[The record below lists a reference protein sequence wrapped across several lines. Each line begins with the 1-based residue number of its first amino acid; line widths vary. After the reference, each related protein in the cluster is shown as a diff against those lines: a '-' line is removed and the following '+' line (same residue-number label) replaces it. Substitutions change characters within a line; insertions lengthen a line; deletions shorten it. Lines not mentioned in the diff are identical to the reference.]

1 MPTPKHIRAFE
12 LRLRANWSSEDV
24 VTMLTPDFV
33 ETVLLHGFAALEPT
47 IKMRALIAFLGA
59 RAEHLASMRHLL
71 PPLLKIADGDKDEW
85 VQVVSGLVR
94 GKLLLS
100 EEESSADIG
109 ENPTATQSDFVLRK
123 TVREVLEQAKHN
135 MSERSGSKEQRALD
149 GSSGS
154 SEARHMREAPYFGPL
169 EERYVSRRQQP
180 RKQEFTNAH
189 FSVKYDFVSEFSED
203 LASNVSGAQNSS
215 LSPTGGAA
223 AGAVAFSSRAGQG
236 GLVKAGSLVP
246 KPSPAA
252 PNLAQARR
260 VSLAAAVDPSAG
272 SDGLRRISKP
282 LALSRNF
289 LGTQAGVGRVTSGVG
304 GARGVRG
311 GGGGGGG
318 SSKTGLM
325 MINVDELQAIHAEKQ
340 SARERAKGKPG
351 RKKAKVGGSDEQNA
365 PVTDPSSVAAA
376 TEEHAQLASS
386 KLHIGDADGLQPE
399 KPSSDEKVAET
410 KLLAKSSAPTDVPMP
425 IPQQGEIEAVAAM
438 MVLGVAGGE
447 EDSETS
453 YLPEALTKLLE
464 NSNSLRSEGK
474 AKLESFFQKKTPGG
488 SPQER
493 IKYHEEVSP
502 GADGEMMR
510 VTSYIRLDYE
520 TWVWDRVHKKKRV
533 KS

>member
-24 VTMLTPDFV
+24 VPVLTPDFV

-59 RAEHLASMRHLL
+59 RAEHLASIEHLL
-71 PPLLKIADGDKDEW
+71 PALLTIADGDKDEW

-94 GKLLLS
+94 GKLPS
-100 EEESSADIG
+100 ETADIS
-109 ENPTATQSDFVLRK
+109 EDVTAPKSDFVLRK
-123 TVREVLEQAKHN
+123 TVREVLEQARHN
-135 MSERSGSKEQRALD
+135 ISERAD
-149 GSSGS
+149 GGS

-169 EERYVSRRQQP
+169 EERYISRRQQP
-180 RKQEFTNAH
+180 REQEFVNAH
-189 FSVKYDFVSEFSED
+189 FSVKYNFVSEFSED
-203 LASNVSGAQNSS
+203 LASNVNGAQNTSS
-215 LSPTGGAA
+215 SPTGGAA
-223 AGAVAFSSRAGQG
+223 AGAVAFSSRAVQG
-236 GLVKAGSLVP
+236 GSLKAGSFVP
-246 KPSPAA
+246 QPSSAA

-272 SDGLRRISKP
+272 SDGLRRTSKP

-289 LGTQAGVGRVTSGVG
+289 LGSQAGAGRVTSGVG
-304 GARGVRG
+304 SARGVRG
-311 GGGGGGG
+311 GGGGSGG

-325 MINVDELQAIHAEKQ
+325 MINVDELQAIHAEKR
-340 SARERAKGKPG
+340 SAREKAKGKPG
-351 RKKAKVGGSDEQNA
+351 RKKAKVEGNDEQSA
-365 PVTDPSSVAAA
+365 PLTDSSSAVAA
-376 TEEHAQLASS
+376 TGERSQFNSSNPSTGDGVGRQQEKASS
-386 KLHIGDADGLQPE
+386 DAKAAE
-399 KPSSDEKVAET
+399 EKVLT
-410 KLLAKSSAPTDVPMP
+410 KPAASTDGPMP

-447 EDSETS
+447 EDAETS
-453 YLPEALTKLLE
+453 YLPEALTALLE
-464 NSNSLRSEGK
+464 NANSLRPEGK
-474 AKLESFFQKKTPGG
+474 AKLESFFQKKSPEG

-502 GADGEMMR
+502 GGDGDMMR

-533 KS
+533 KA